1 MSAPD
6 PDQVGLIAKYGGWV
20 VSLISAAVM
29 LGVAVVGGL
38 MNALR
43 SLRHSKADIEQVDR
57 LHAAVLDLYR
67 KHETTRDAIESLSSE
82 TATGFAKI
90 TETLHGIHSDLLKEM
105 RK

>member
-20 VSLISAAVM
+20 VTLLSATVT
-29 LGVAVVGGL
+29 LGVATVGGL
-38 MNALR
+38 MGVLR

-90 TETLHGIHSDLLKEM
+90 TDTLHGIHSDLLKEM

>member
-20 VSLISAAVM
+20 VTLIGAAVT
-29 LGVAVVGGL
+29 LGVATVGGL

-43 SLRHSKADIEQVDR
+43 SLRHNKADIGQVDR
-57 LHAAVLDLYR
+57 LHSAVLDLYR
-67 KHETTRDAIESLSSE
+67 KHETTRDAIDSLSSE
-82 TATGFAKI
+82 TATSFAKL
-90 TETLHGIHSDLLKEM
+90 TDTLHGIHSDLLKEM